1 MTAKELKKA
10 QEDIDDQVKE
20 LAETKGLTSGNNGC
34 QPIRDG
40 IADEEAYL
48 ESGLK
53 VAWILKEPY
62 DDFNENGMPCG
73 GGWSLT
79 KNCFLEHDEN
89 WIDKNGHKQWKNRV
103 WQVITYVMYGF
114 RHGLYWEKMNR
125 IRNEP
130 SMMDEIKSVAW
141 INLSKMPAKKTS
153 SNGSFGYYYAT
164 AWESIVTKQISVYC
178 PDVLIF
184 GRTFNAFKQCYKGIV
199 PEHEADLENW
209 MGTIWHVGSQFW
221 IDTLHPGRK
230 GRIYV
235 NALIDALTRIQET
248 IRQRL

>member
-1 MTAKELKKA
+1 M
-10 QEDIDDQVKE
+10 
-20 LAETKGLTSGNNGC
+20 
-34 QPIRDG
+34 
-40 IADEEAYL
+40 
-48 ESGLK
+48 
-53 VAWILKEPY
+53 
-62 DDFNENGMPCG
+62 
-73 GGWSLT
+73 
-79 KNCFLEHDEN
+79 EN
-89 WIDKNGHKQWKNRV
+89 WV

-153 SNGSFGYYYAT
+153 SNGSFEYYYAT
-164 AWESIVTKQISVYC
+164 VWESIVARQISAYC

-184 GRTFNAFKQCYKGIV
+184 GRTFTAFKQSYKGVV
-199 PEHEADLENW
+199 PEHEAALENG
-209 MGTIWHVGSQFW
+209 MGKIRRVGSQFW
-221 IDTLHPGRK
+221 IDTYHPGRK

-248 IRQRL
+248 IKQGL